1 MKSLNELL
9 QAQSSPEIPAM
20 PRELSWAIIVL
31 LACILAWIITRYTT
45 RIDKMLE
52 RLDDAIDAIKGT
64 LISHAGDIKTNT
76 ERINKLEAKTTK
88 RRP

>member
-1 MKSLNELL
+1 MESLNELL
-9 QAQSSPEIPAM
+9 QAQSSPEIPVM

-64 LISHAGDIKTNT
+64 LISHAGDIKSNT

>member
-1 MKSLNELL
+1 MNQSSIL
-9 QAQSSPEIPAM
+9 QVSPEIPQM

-64 LISHAGDIKTNT
+64 LISHASDIKSNT
-76 ERINKLEAKTTK
+76 ERINKLESKEGR